1 MAADAG
7 SFAARFG
14 RNLARAR
21 EASGHSQEA
30 VGDLAELHRTAV
42 GQLERGER
50 VPRADT
56 VIKLCGALRI
66 GPEVLLA
73 GLVWVPPEI
82 GFGRFEDP
90 EEGADLVRGAG

>member
-1 MAADAG
+1 MAVDAG

-21 EASGHSQEA
+21 EAADLNQEA

-50 VPRADT
+50 IPRADT
-56 VIKLCGALRI
+56 VVQLCGALRV

-73 GLVWVPPEI
+73 GLVWVPPKI
-82 GFGRFEDP
+82 GFGHFEDP
-90 EEGADLVRGAG
+90 EACADLRGEA